1 MGFMETNIQTAIQRI
16 SDGKMVI
23 VTDDENRENEGD
35 LICRAENVSA
45 DIINFMVRRAGGLI
59 CVPMTEKRLE
69 ELNLPLMVN
78 QNSDKLKT
86 AFTVSVDA
94 RENTTTGISVADRTE
109 TIRRLAASE
118 STPADFNRP
127 GHIFPLMAQPGGV
140 LCRAGHTEAAVDLM
154 RLSGAAPV
162 GVICEILNDD
172 GSMARMPEL
181 RRFAQENDLPM
192 ITIEDLIHYRQQNE
206 TLISLAATAS
216 LPTPVG
222 DFQLLAFNTTVDSQ
236 THLAIVHG
244 DLKDKDD
251 VLVRMHSECLTGDI
265 FHSLRCDCGDQL
277 EAALRQIKKEDCGV
291 LVYMRQEGRGI
302 GLVNKLKAYELQEK
316 GLDTVEANHKLGFDA
331 DLRNYGLGA
340 QILSHLGLKS
350 IRLLTNNPKKVV
362 GLEGFGIKISE
373 RVSIE
378 VESNPH
384 NWHYLSTKKQK
395 MGHILCHL

>member
-1 MGFMETNIQTAIQRI
+1 METNIQTAIQRI

-118 STPADFNRP
+118 SPPADFNRP

>member
-1 MGFMETNIQTAIQRI
+1 METNIQTAIQRI